1 MGQIEKAGATQ
12 CRAFVQLMDAVAGTV
27 VAGGVTVT
35 AWPPIFNHIP
45 GAVSGSLGLAWS
57 ASPTNAF
64 SAGAVAVMNSSSNT
78 YQLDLTTSG
87 AAAALAISGKNTT
100 YELIVL
106 PTIQIADSANRFFG
120 ANVIT
125 DNATG
130 TRNASLTQING
141 MTISFTGNT
150 MTAGTQSINVN
161 LTQVNGTT
169 VTPSTL
175 TLTVGGGFG
184 TLTIDGVSYVL
195 PLTNASGQTFTYGGT
210 VNYSQTTGS
219 VTNTP
224 VINAY
229 DVWGALK
236 ANFTVSNSI
245 GAVFLNG
252 NVPSGGTVNYCQ
264 TVEGMATSA
273 SQTSILNA
281 IAAMGTTTLGPV
293 LAGGG
298 TISITIGGSTTS
310 LVIPPPYVTVDPP
323 GLAAVAG
330 NAATAAAQATLAVAS
345 GGSATIAGIA
355 SGYTAGLGLLAAAAT
370 YNNTATLPGLISLGA
385 FTAAALAPAVTPAT
399 NAANAAASANANAL
413 AANIATSGT
422 GPIQTALVGIGGTGA
437 FAVVVPFIGLLQ
449 DASTIVLEGV
459 KSTAT
464 KNGIPTI
471 AAPSNALGLTTL
483 GLDAGTY
490 RLTPFL
496 QGYTSPSPL
505 PTFAVSSDSTLTP
518 IVLTQV
524 TVTIPVPAGSTA
536 AIIVCDEG
544 TVGIAHTF
552 RITAPPTGE
561 TGITYDYTPHT
572 VLSDGSGVVQY
583 ACPYGCAMVYQRGK
597 GREVPFTVP
606 TSGTS
611 FNPPDT
617 IG

>member
-1 MGQIEKAGATQ
+1 MRGGA
-12 CRAFVQLMDAVAGTV
+12 ADAA
-27 VAGGVTVT
+27 A
-35 AWPPIFNHIP
+35 A
-45 GAVSGSLGLAWS
+45 
-57 ASPTNAF
+57 
-64 SAGAVAVMNSSSNT
+64 
-78 YQLDLTTSG
+78 TTG
-87 AAAALAISGKNTT
+87 AAAAA
-100 YELIVL
+100 
-106 PTIQIADSANRFFG
+106 
-120 ANVIT
+120 
-125 DNATG
+125 
-130 TRNASLTQING
+130 
-141 MTISFTGNT
+141 
-150 MTAGTQSINVN
+150 
-161 LTQVNGTT
+161 
-169 VTPSTL
+169 
-175 TLTVGGGFG
+175 
-184 TLTIDGVSYVL
+184 
-195 PLTNASGQTFTYGGT
+195 
-210 VNYSQTTGS
+210 
-219 VTNTP
+219 
-224 VINAY
+224 
-229 DVWGALK
+229 
-236 ANFTVSNSI
+236 
-245 GAVFLNG
+245 
-252 NVPSGGTVNYCQ
+252 
-264 TVEGMATSA
+264 
-273 SQTSILNA
+273 
-281 IAAMGTTTLGPV
+281 
-293 LAGGG
+293 
-298 TISITIGGSTTS
+298 
-310 LVIPPPYVTVDPP
+310 
-323 GLAAVAG
+323 
-330 NAATAAAQATLAVAS
+330 AAAQS
-345 GGSATIAGIA
+345 
-355 SGYTAGLGLLAAAAT
+355 AAAA
-370 YNNTATLPGLISLGA
+370 AVGTLGLQAAGSA
-385 FTAAALAPAVTPAT
+385 NAQATAAALAAG
-399 NAANAAASANANAL
+399 SANTNTSSLPAMISSGAFTTAALIHAPSGSGLTAQQTRDAMTIAPTGGTASIDAHLAAIEGTGTTTLAAVNAL
-413 AANIATSGT
+413 AT
-422 GPIQTALVGIGGTGA
+422 IGGTGA
-437 FAVVVPFIGLLQ
+437 FAMVVPFIGLLQ